1 MIKKCKEFSPDFE
14 INFNDLVF
22 DEKLSEGGY
31 GIVYWGRWKETT
43 VAIKQIKIEIV
54 KQEKLEEFR
63 NECAVMEVIWHP
75 NIV

>member
-1 MIKKCKEFSPDFE
+1 MVKKCKDFSPDFE
-14 INFNDLVF
+14 INFSDLVF

-54 KQEKLEEFR
+54 K
-63 NECAVMEVIWHP
+63 
-75 NIV
+75 